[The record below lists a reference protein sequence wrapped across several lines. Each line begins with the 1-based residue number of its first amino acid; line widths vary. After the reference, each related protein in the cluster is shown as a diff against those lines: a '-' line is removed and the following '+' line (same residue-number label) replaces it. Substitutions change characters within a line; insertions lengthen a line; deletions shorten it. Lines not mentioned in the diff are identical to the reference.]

1 MSMFRFLP
9 GILVVEAATVG
20 VVMTAKSGSG
30 EADWV
35 PLGLLAFII
44 TLLIAVWF
52 GSIADHVKKDALAE
66 ARNSFARERE
76 NLLVAAETD
85 KRATL
90 EETHRRLVR
99 EVSRANRRANI
110 KLGFGLFVLLSIG
123 AVLLA
128 VELVTVGLL
137 TFAAAGGAVAGYL
150 VRSRQEA
157 LAYQRKTGQ
166 GVPPQLDRVIEVK
179 PEKPPSRRLVR
190 QRRRDERN
198 GES

>member
-20 VVMTAKSGSG
+20 VVVAARGASG
-30 EADWV
+30 ETDWV

-44 TLLIAVWF
+44 TLLISVWF

-90 EETHRRLVR
+90 EETHQRLVR

-110 KLGFGLFVLLSIG
+110 KLGLGLFALLSVG
-123 AVLLA
+123 AILLA
-128 VELVTVGLL
+128 IELVTVALL

-150 VRSRQEA
+150 VRSRQDS
-157 LAYQRKTGQ
+157 LAYQQKTGQ
-166 GVPPQLDRVIEVK
+166 GAPPQLDRVIEVK
-179 PEKPPSRRLVR
+179 QAKPMSRRLIR
-190 QRRRDERN
+190 QRRRDEENDGR
-198 GES
+198 

>member
-20 VVMTAKSGSG
+20 VVMAARGASG

-44 TLLIAVWF
+44 TLLISVWF

-90 EETHRRLVR
+90 EETHQRLVR

-110 KLGFGLFVLLSIG
+110 KLGLGLFALLSVG
-123 AVLLA
+123 AILLA
-128 VELVTVGLL
+128 IELVTVGLL

-150 VRSRQEA
+150 VRSRQDS
-157 LAYQRKTGQ
+157 LAYQQKTGQ
-166 GVPPQLDRVIEVK
+166 GAPPQLDRVIEVK
-179 PEKPPSRRLVR
+179 QAKPMSRRLIR
-190 QRRRDERN
+190 QRRRDEENDGR
-198 GES
+198 

>member
-1 MSMFRFLP
+1 MFRFLP

-157 LAYQRKTGQ
+157 LAYRKKTGQ
-166 GVPPQLDRVIEVK
+166 STPPQLDRVIEAK
-179 PEKPPSRRLVR
+179 PEKPRSRRLVR
-190 QRRRDERN
+190 SKRRDEENN
-198 GES
+198 GR

>member
-20 VVMTAKSGSG
+20 VVMAARGGSG

-35 PLGLLAFII
+35 PLGVLAFII

-52 GSIADHVKKDALAE
+52 GSIANHLKKDALAE
-66 ARNSFARERE
+66 AQNSFARERE
-76 NLLVAAETD
+76 NLLIAAETD

-90 EETHRRLVR
+90 EETHQRLIR
-99 EVSRANRRANI
+99 EVSRAHRRANI
-110 KLGFGLFVLLSIG
+110 KLGLGLFALMSIG

-128 VELVTVGLL
+128 IELVTVGLL

-150 VRSRQEA
+150 VRSRQES
-157 LAYQRKTGQ
+157 LAYAKKADQSP
-166 GVPPQLDRVIEVK
+166 PPQVERVIHAK
-179 PEKPPSRRLVR
+179 PEEPASRRLLR
-190 QRRRDERN
+190 QRGGDQGANR
-198 GES
+198 

>member
-157 LAYQRKTGQ
+157 LAYRKKTGQ
-166 GVPPQLDRVIEVK
+166 STPPQLDRVIEAK
-179 PEKPPSRRLVR
+179 PEKPRSRQLIRP
-190 QRRRDERN
+190 RRRDDRN
-198 GES
+198 RES

>member
-20 VVMTAKSGSG
+20 VVMAAKSASG
-30 EADWV
+30 ETDWV

-85 KRATL
+85 KRTTL

-99 EVSRANRRANI
+99 EVNRANRRANI